1 MRTVQGMAKWTLLLL
16 VIVRLLLFVLPV
28 PIGDWVIRIMGILML
43 IALFLVV
50 FCGRKLVG

>member
-16 VIVRLLLFVLPV
+16 VIVRLLLFVLLV